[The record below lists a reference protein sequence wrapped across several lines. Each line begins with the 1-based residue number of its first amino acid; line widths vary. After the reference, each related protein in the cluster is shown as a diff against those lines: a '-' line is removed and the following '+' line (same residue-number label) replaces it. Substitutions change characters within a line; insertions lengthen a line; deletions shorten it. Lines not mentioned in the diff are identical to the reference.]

1 MTAAGQAA
9 PAQPGSAAAMPMLAR
24 TRKGVATARA
34 TLPGPVVLVPTMG
47 ALHDGHR
54 PPLRLARELAGQGGS
69 VVVSIFVNP
78 LQFGP
83 TEDFDRYPRSL
94 EVLFGRRP

>member
-1 MTAAGQAA
+1 MTAARQPA
-9 PAQPGSAAAMPMLAR
+9 PGLGMPMLAR

-54 PPLRLARELAGQGGS
+54 SPLRLAREWVRAFGG
-69 VVVSIFVNP
+69 
-78 LQFGP
+78 L
-83 TEDFDRYPRSL
+83 
-94 EVLFGRRP
+94 RPVPAVA